1 MNESTVKPI
10 VVGLGILGVCGAAG
24 PTIQQV
30 VTAGSEA
37 GKWRTSQE
45 SEWARPRAL
54 APDQDDARREHG
66 VAVSVQVEQAS
77 SATPT
82 GTKASIADTL
92 GTVPV
97 GPRRYRPSHHPP
109 PRVPLHCRLI
119 PVC

>member
-45 SEWARPRAL
+45 SEWGRPRAL
-54 APDQDDARREHG
+54 APDQDDAPREHG

-82 GTKASIADTL
+82 GTNASIADTRE
-92 GTVPV
+92 TVTV
-97 GPRRYRPSHHPP
+97 GSMRYRLSYYPP
-109 PRVPLHCRLI
+109 LRLSL
-119 PVC
+119 P